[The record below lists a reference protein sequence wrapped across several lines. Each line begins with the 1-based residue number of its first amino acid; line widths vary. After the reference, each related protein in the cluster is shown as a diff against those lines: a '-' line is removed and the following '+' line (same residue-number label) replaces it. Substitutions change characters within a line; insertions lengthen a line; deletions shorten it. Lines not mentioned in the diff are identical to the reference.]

1 MPRIVTVLTLCW
13 SCLLFYAGLG
23 LFLSGFLLVRV
34 ELRSRSSCGEAPMPS
49 AWGGRQ
55 GEGVTPDS
63 CWMARRFSKAIVLII
78 DALRFDFA
86 KYDPKNRNP
95 KPFENKL
102 DVIYHS
108 VISKPEHA
116 RLFQFRADPPTT
128 TMQRIKGMTT
138 GTLPTFIDVGSN
150 FASSAIQEDNLIQQL
165 VQNEK
170 KVVFMGDDTW
180 EGLFPNKFF
189 KSFPFPS
196 FNVKDL
202 HTVDDGILQHIYTT
216 VEGNEWDVLIAH
228 FLGVD
233 HCGHRYGPHHPAMAE
248 KLMQMNKMLRSLIGQ
263 LQNDTLLVVLGDHGM
278 TNTGD
283 HGGDSEGEVNAALFI
298 YSTLPLFEI
307 KPAED
312 SNVVS
317 QIDLVPTLALLLGI
331 PIPYSNIGMVM
342 VDLFISE
349 PKLDDNQYLEQAKA
363 LHINAIQVNRFLE
376 SYSYA
381 AKDLPVT
388 KLKYLKELFSTAV
401 MEYNDLITIM
411 QKSEKIVPDQ
421 DFHTRF
427 QNLLITQQRYLRE
440 TKEVCRESWAR
451 FNPAH
456 MLYGI
461 VLLAATC
468 MHCFLV
474 SETASTFESL
484 YKQLL
489 LYPVIWGL
497 TAGLTVYFW
506 MLISGITLEPL
517 MICFWIAFGSHVSFH
532 WNFWRL
538 ECKKHNHS
546 DKLIQS
552 SNICNQQKW
561 KSWLKCFIP
570 LGILLLR
577 CLAMFSN
584 SFVITEGQVVSFL
597 LKSLV
602 TFTVLKLKWNG
613 KLNSY
618 CLNTPFVPDIQ
629 KNSGS
634 MSYKRESCYL
644 IVFMMTFMVCILF
657 SSNFYHC
664 REEIADCEPSP
675 FLKPL
680 SRISNSQEKNFHY
693 ILSVSSLGALVYL
706 IRRWFLHY
714 GNLNSSHLVV
724 FFIRLGFPFIV
735 FCLCCYWAV
744 NAASEETSI
753 KLQDLVKKI
762 MIIIPGIVFVLVI
775 TGFLI
780 VLWNPI
786 TVFIK
791 DNRESDETLV
801 PSYKDSMATE
811 VDSLHVVPLIYRKMQ
826 KAMSIHFNDNQT
838 KTQTMAAYG
847 LGTVYSA
854 ALITILTL
862 LTLLLIMLHN
872 ERMSLAFLLLFLEG
886 FSFLEI
892 HGTTRNLS
900 LQSNNTGYFF
910 VPWYA
915 VTAWAFTATQFFYAT
930 GHQPTFPAIQWN
942 AAFVGFIEG
951 HSTNIL
957 PALLVGMN
965 TFASHIL
972 FAVGCPLLLLWPFV
986 REMKSC
992 KSKNI
997 KKESGDED
1005 QVMEMRLREKPQ
1017 MFSAALL
1024 QLGMRYLFVYGVQLL
1039 ASVCAVAILR
1049 RHLMVWKIFA
1059 PKFLFEAL
1067 GFVVTSIYL
1076 LITFCFIMRV
1086 DVAVNK
1092 WFKELLLKQSR

>member
-55 GEGVTPDS
+55 GEGFTPDS

-170 KVVFMGDDTW
+170 KIVFMGDDTW

-202 HTVDDGILQHIYTT
+202 HTVDDGILQHIHTT
-216 VEGNEWDVLIAH
+216 
-228 FLGVD
+228 GVD

-298 YSTLPLFEI
+298 YSTLPLLEI

-381 AKDLPVT
+381 ARDLPVT

-538 ECKKHNHS
+538 ERKKHNHS

-613 KLNSY
+613 KLTNY

-680 SRISNSQEKNFHY
+680 SRISNSQQKNFHY

-753 KLQDLVKKI
+753 KLQDLTRKI

-791 DNRESDETLV
+791 DNRESDDTLV
-801 PSYKDSMATE
+801 PSYKDSMTTE

-838 KTQTMAAYG
+838 KTRTMAAYG

-997 KKESGDED
+997 KKNSGDED

>member
-1 MPRIVTVLTLCW
+1 MPRMLTVLSLCW
-13 SCLLFYAGLG
+13 TCLLFYAGLG

-34 ELRSRSSCGEAPMPS
+34 ELRSRSSCRDAAFS
-49 AWGGRQ
+49 AAGGGDEESRFSQ
-55 GEGVTPDS
+55 DLHS
-63 CWMARRFSKAIVLII
+63 CWMSRRFSRVVVLVI

-86 KYDPKNRNP
+86 KYNPENKNP
-95 KPFENKL
+95 GPYENKL
-102 DVIYHS
+102 EVIYQN
-108 VISKPEHA
+108 VLSKPEHA

-150 FASSAIQEDNLIQQL
+150 FASSAIQEDNLIQQF
-165 VQNEK
+165 VQNKK
-170 KVVFMGDDTW
+170 KVIFMGDDTW
-180 EGLFPNKFF
+180 EGLFPNSFF

-216 VEGNEWDVLIAH
+216 VEGSEWDVLIAH

-248 KLMQMNKMLRSLIGQ
+248 KLSQMDKMLRSVIGQ

-278 TNTGD
+278 TDMGD

-298 YSTLPLFEI
+298 YSPLPLFET
-307 KPAED
+307 KPAE
-312 SNVVS
+312 
-317 QIDLVPTLALLLGI
+317 
-331 PIPYSNIGMVM
+331 
-342 VDLFISE
+342 
-349 PKLDDNQYLEQAKA
+349 
-363 LHINAIQVNRFLE
+363 VNRFLE

-381 AKDLPVT
+381 AKDLPMK
-388 KLKYLKELFSTAV
+388 KLKYLKELFSTAMV
-401 MEYNDLITIM
+401 EYNDLVTNLHI
-411 QKSEKIVPDQ
+411 SEKFVPDQ
-421 DFHTRF
+421 DHHIRF
-427 QNLLITQQRYLRE
+427 QKLLIMLQRYLRE
-440 TKEVCRESWAR
+440 TKEMCQESWAR

-456 MLYGI
+456 MLCGI

-468 MHCFLV
+468 AHCFLV

-484 YKQLL
+484 YKRLL
-489 LYPVIWGL
+489 LYPVIWSL
-497 TAGLTVYFW
+497 IAGLTVNIW
-506 MLISGITLEPL
+506 MLISGIMVEPL
-517 MICFWIAFGSHVSFH
+517 IICCWMAIGSHVGFH
-532 WNFWRL
+532 WNFWRS
-538 ECKKHNHS
+538 KRNNDHVAN
-546 DKLIQS
+546 KLTKS
-552 SNICNQQKW
+552 PNAATQQKW
-561 KSWLKCFIP
+561 KSWLKFFVP
-570 LGILLLR
+570 LGIPLLR
-577 CLAMFSN
+577 CVAMFSN
-584 SFVITEGQVVSFL
+584 SFVVTEGQVVSFL
-597 LKSLV
+597 LKSIV
-602 TFTVLKLKWNG
+602 TFTVLKLKWDG
-613 KLNSY
+613 KLTSY
-618 CLNTPFVPDIQ
+618 SLNTTFVPELQ
-629 KNSGS
+629 KNPGS
-634 MSYKRESCYL
+634 ISYKRESFYL
-644 IVFMMTFMVCILF
+644 IGFLVVFLLCVLF
-657 SSNFYHC
+657 SNNFYNC
-664 REEIADCEPSP
+664 REELANCEPSS

-680 SRISNSQEKNFHY
+680 STLNNSQERNFHY
-693 ILSVSSLGALVYL
+693 ILSISSLAVLVYL
-706 IRRWFLHY
+706 IRKWFLHY

-724 FFIRLGFPFIV
+724 FFVRLGFPFIV
-735 FCLCCYWAV
+735 FCLFCYWAV
-744 NAASEETSI
+744 SAVPEETSM
-753 KLQDLVKKI
+753 KLRDLTKKI
-762 MIIIPGIVFVLVI
+762 AVVVPAIVFGLII

-791 DNRESDETLV
+791 DSGQSDETCV
-801 PSYKDSMATE
+801 PSYKGSPGME
-811 VDSLHVVPLIYRKMQ
+811 VDSLHVIPLIYRKMQ
-826 KAMSIHFNDNQT
+826 QSMKIHFSGNQAEART
-838 KTQTMAAYG
+838 VAAYG

-854 ALITILTL
+854 ALLTVLAL

-892 HGTTRNLS
+892 HGTARNLS
-900 LQSNNTGYFF
+900 LQSDNTGYFS

-915 VTAWAFTATQFFYAT
+915 VTAWAFLATQFFYAT

-942 AAFVGFIEG
+942 AAFVGFIDG

-986 REMKSC
+986 REVKRSTNKST
-992 KSKNI
+992 

-1005 QVMEMRLREKPQ
+1005 QVMEMRLRGNPQ
-1017 MFSAALL
+1017 MFSVAML

-1039 ASVCAVAILR
+1039 ASVCAAAVLR

-1076 LITFCFIMRV
+1076 LITFCFMMRV

>member
-1 MPRIVTVLTLCW
+1 MPRMVTVLSLCW
-13 SCLLFYAGLG
+13 SCLLFYVGLG

-34 ELRSRSSCGEAPMPS
+34 ELRNCSSCQEATIT
-49 AWGGRQ
+49 AARGGHQ
-55 GEGVTPDS
+55 ESCFNQDFNS
-63 CWMARRFSKAIVLII
+63 CWMSRRFSKAVVLVI

-86 KYDPKNRNP
+86 KYNPKNRNP

-102 DVIYHS
+102 EVIYHN
-108 VISKPEHA
+108 VVSKPEHA
-116 RLFQFRADPPTT
+116 RLYQFRADPPTT

-150 FASSAIQEDNLIQQL
+150 FASSAIQEDNLIQQF

-216 VEGNEWDVLIAH
+216 VDENEWDVLIAH

-248 KLMQMNKMLRSLIGQ
+248 KLGQMNKMLRSVIGQ

-298 YSTLPLFEI
+298 YSPLPLFGI

-312 SNVVS
+312 PKVVS
-317 QIDLVPTLALLLGI
+317 QIDLVPTLALLLGV

-342 VDLFISE
+342 VDMFTSD

-376 SYSYA
+376 SYSSA

-388 KLKYLKELFSTAV
+388 KLKYLKELFSTA
-401 MEYNDLITIM
+401 MAEYNDLISNLQI
-411 QKSEKIVPDQ
+411 SEKFVPDQ
-421 DFHTRF
+421 DHHTRF
-427 QNLLITQQRYLRE
+427 QKLLITQQRYLRE
-440 TKEVCRESWAR
+440 TKEMCQESWAR

-456 MLYGI
+456 MLFGI

-468 MHCFLV
+468 VYCFLV
-474 SETASTFESL
+474 SETAPTFESL

-489 LYPVIWGL
+489 LYPVILGL
-497 TAGLTVYFW
+497 TAGLVVYIW
-506 MLISGITLEPL
+506 MLTSGIVVEPL
-517 MICFWIAFGSHVSFH
+517 VIFCWVAIGSHAGFH

-538 ECKKHNHS
+538 KWNNDHIAN
-546 DKLIQS
+546 KLAQS
-552 SNICNQQKW
+552 SNASIQQKW
-561 KSWLKCFIP
+561 NSWLKFFVP
-570 LGILLLR
+570 LGIPLLR

-584 SFVITEGQVVSFL
+584 SFVVTEGQVVSFL

-613 KLNSY
+613 KLSSY
-618 CLNTPFVPDIQ
+618 CLNTPFVPEMQ
-629 KNSGS
+629 KNPGS
-634 MSYKRESCYL
+634 ISYKRESFYL
-644 IVFMMTFMVCILF
+644 IGFLMAFLLCVLF
-657 SSNFYHC
+657 SNSFYNC
-664 REEIADCEPSP
+664 REELANCEPSP

-680 SRISNSQEKNFHY
+680 SRLNNSQQRNFHY
-693 ILSVSSLGALVYL
+693 ILSVSSLVVLVYL
-706 IRRWFLHY
+706 IRKWFLHY

-724 FFIRLGFPFIV
+724 FFVRLGFPFIV
-735 FCLCCYWAV
+735 FCLCCYWAA
-744 NAASEETSI
+744 NAAPEETSI
-753 KLQDLVKKI
+753 EIQHLTKKI
-762 MIIIPGIVFVLVI
+762 AVVVPEIVFGLVI
-775 TGFLI
+775 TGFLL

-786 TVFIK
+786 TVFVK
-791 DNRESDETLV
+791 DSRQSDETLV
-801 PSYKDSMATE
+801 PSYKDTPEME
-811 VDSLHVVPLIYRKMQ
+811 VDSLYVVPLIYRKMQ
-826 KAMSIHFNDNQT
+826 QSMKIYFNDNHM
-838 KTQTMAAYG
+838 KTRTVAAYG

-854 ALITILTL
+854 ALLTVLSL

-892 HGTTRNLS
+892 HRTAKNLS
-900 LQSNNTGYFF
+900 LQSDNTGRFS

-915 VTAWAFTATQFFYAT
+915 VTSWAFSATQFFYAT

-951 HSTNIL
+951 HSSNIL

-986 REMKSC
+986 REV
-992 KSKNI
+992 KNSNS
-997 KKESGDED
+997 KESEDED
-1005 QVMEMRLREKPQ
+1005 QVMEMKLRENPQ
-1017 MFSAALL
+1017 LFSVAML
-1024 QLGMRYLFVYGVQLL
+1024 QLGMRYLFVYAPCFCVRCCCIEETPNGVEDIRTKV
-1039 ASVCAVAILR
+1039 S
-1049 RHLMVWKIFA
+1049 F
-1059 PKFLFEAL
+1059 
-1067 GFVVTSIYL
+1067 
-1076 LITFCFIMRV
+1076 
-1086 DVAVNK
+1086 
-1092 WFKELLLKQSR
+1092 

>member
-1 MPRIVTVLTLCW
+1 MPRMVIVLSLCW
-13 SCLLFYAGLG
+13 TCLLFYAGLG

-34 ELRSRSSCGEAPMPS
+34 ELRSRSSCQDTPFTA
-49 AWGGRQ
+49 AGGGGGGGGDEPRFSQ
-55 GEGVTPDS
+55 DLNS
-63 CWMARRFSKAIVLII
+63 CWMSRRFSRAVVLVI

-86 KYDPKNRNP
+86 KYNPENKNP
-95 KPFENKL
+95 KPYENKL
-102 DVIYHS
+102 EVIHQH
-108 VISKPEHA
+108 VVSKPEHA

-138 GTLPTFIDVGSN
+138 GTLPTFIDIGSN
-150 FASSAIQEDNLIQQL
+150 FASSAIQEDNLIQQF
-165 VQNEK
+165 VQNKK

-202 HTVDDGILQHIYTT
+202 HTVDNGILQHIYTT
-216 VEGNEWDVLIAH
+216 VQGSEWDVVIAH

-248 KLMQMNKMLRSLIGQ
+248 KLSQMNKMLRSVIGQ

-278 TNTGD
+278 TDTGD

-298 YSTLPLFEI
+298 YSPLPLFEI
-307 KPAED
+307 KPAGDPEA
-312 SNVVS
+312 VS
-317 QIDLVPTLALLLGI
+317 QIDLVPTLALLLGV

-342 VDLFISE
+342 VDIFTSE

-381 AKDLPVT
+381 AKDLST
-388 KLKYLKELFSTAV
+388 EKLKYLKELFSTA
-401 MEYNDLITIM
+401 MAEYNDLVTN
-411 QKSEKIVPDQ
+411 KELSEKFVPDQ
-421 DFHTRF
+421 DHRIRF
-427 QNLLITQQRYLRE
+427 QKLLITLQRYLRE
-440 TKEVCRESWAR
+440 TKEICQESWAR
-451 FNPAH
+451 FNPAY
-456 MLYGI
+456 MLCGI
-461 VLLAATC
+461 ILLAATC
-468 MHCFLV
+468 VHCFLV

-484 YKQLL
+484 YKRLL

-497 TAGLTVYFW
+497 TAGLTVNIW
-506 MLISGITLEPL
+506 MLISGIMVEPL
-517 MICFWIAFGSHVSFH
+517 IICCWIAIGSHVGFH
-532 WNFWRL
+532 WNFWRS
-538 ECKKHNHS
+538 KRNNDHVAN
-546 DKLIQS
+546 KLTQS
-552 SNICNQQKW
+552 SNAGIQQKW
-561 KSWLKCFIP
+561 RSWLKFLVP
-570 LGILLLR
+570 LGIPLLR
-577 CLAMFSN
+577 CVAMFSN
-584 SFVITEGQVVSFL
+584 SFIVTEGQVVSFL
-597 LKSLV
+597 LKSVV
-602 TFTVLKLKWNG
+602 TFTVLKLKWDG
-613 KLNSY
+613 KLTSY
-618 CLNTPFVPDIQ
+618 SLNTPFVPEMQ
-629 KNSGS
+629 KNPGS
-634 MSYKRESCYL
+634 ISYKRECFYL
-644 IVFMMTFMVCILF
+644 IGFLVAFLLCVLF
-657 SSNFYHC
+657 SNNFYNC
-664 REEIADCEPSP
+664 REELANCEPSS

-680 SRISNSQEKNFHY
+680 SSLNNSQERNFHY
-693 ILSVSSLGALVYL
+693 ILSVSSLAVLVYL
-706 IRRWFLHY
+706 IRKWFLHY

-724 FFIRLGFPFIV
+724 FFVRLGFPFIV

-744 NAASEETSI
+744 SAAPEETSI
-753 KLQDLVKKI
+753 KLQDLTKKI
-762 MIIIPGIVFVLVI
+762 AVMVPGIVFGLII

-786 TVFIK
+786 TVFVK
-791 DNRESDETLV
+791 DSRQSDETLV
-801 PSYKDSMATE
+801 PSYKGPPEME
-811 VDSLHVVPLIYRKMQ
+811 VDSLHVIPLIYRKMQ
-826 KAMSIHFNDNQT
+826 QSMKIYFNANRT
-838 KTQTMAAYG
+838 ETQTVAAYG

-854 ALITILTL
+854 ALLTVLAL

-892 HGTTRNLS
+892 HGTARNLS
-900 LQSNNTGYFF
+900 LQSDNT
-910 VPWYA
+910 
-915 VTAWAFTATQFFYAT
+915 VTAWAFSATQFFYAT

-942 AAFVGFIEG
+942 AAFVGFVEG

-986 REMKSC
+986 REVKN
-992 KSKNI
+992 SKNKST

-1005 QVMEMRLREKPQ
+1005 QVMEMRLRENPQ
-1017 MFSAALL
+1017 MFSVAML

-1039 ASVCAVAILR
+1039 ASVCAAAVLR

-1067 GFVVTSIYL
+1067 AFVVTSIYL
-1076 LITFCFIMRV
+1076 LITFCFMMRV

>member
-1 MPRIVTVLTLCW
+1 MPRIVTVLSLCW
-13 SCLLFYAGLG
+13 TCLLFYAGLG

-34 ELRSRSSCGEAPMPS
+34 ELRSRSSCRETPVPATRGD
-49 AWGGRQ
+49 RQ
-55 GEGVTPDS
+55 ATGFSQGDSS
-63 CWMARRFSKAIVLII
+63 CWMSRRFSRAVVLVI

-86 KYDPKNRNP
+86 KYNPENRNP
-95 KPFENKL
+95 KPYENKL
-102 DVIYHS
+102 EVIYHT
-108 VISKPEHA
+108 VVSKPEHA

-150 FASSAIQEDNLIQQL
+150 FASNAIQEDNLIQQF

-170 KVVFMGDDTW
+170 KVIFMGDDTW
-180 EGLFPNKFF
+180 EGLFPNTFF

-202 HTVDDGILQHIYTT
+202 HTVDNGILQHIYTT

-233 HCGHRYGPHHPAMAE
+233 HCGHRYGPHHPAMAA
-248 KLMQMNKMLRSLIGQ
+248 KLSQMNKMLRSVIGQ

-283 HGGDSEGEVNAALFI
+283 HGGDSEEEVNAALFI

-307 KPAED
+307 KHAED
-312 SNVVS
+312 PDVVS
-317 QIDLVPTLALLLGI
+317 QIDLVPTLALLLGV
-331 PIPYSNIGMVM
+331 PIPFSNIGMVM
-342 VDLFISE
+342 VEMFISE

-388 KLKYLKELFSTAV
+388 KLRYLKELFSTA
-401 MEYNDLITIM
+401 MAEYNDLIENM
-411 QKSEKIVPDQ
+411 QVSQKFVTDQ

-427 QNLLITQQRYLRE
+427 QKLLTTQQHYLRE
-440 TKEVCRESWAR
+440 TKEICRESWAR

-456 MLYGI
+456 MLCGI
-461 VLLAATC
+461 LLLAATC
-468 MHCFLV
+468 VHCFLV
-474 SETASTFESL
+474 SETAATFESL

-497 TAGLTVYFW
+497 AAGLTVYIW
-506 MLISGITLEPL
+506 MLTSDSMVKPL
-517 MICFWIAFGSHVSFH
+517 IICCWVAIGSHVSFH

-538 ECKKHNHS
+538 KLNNDHIAN
-546 DKLIQS
+546 KLIQS
-552 SNICNQQKW
+552 SNAAIQW
-561 KSWLKCFIP
+561 KSLLKFLVP
-570 LGILLLR
+570 LGLLLLR
-577 CLAMFSN
+577 SLAMFSN

-597 LKSLV
+597 LKSIV
-602 TFTVLKLKWNG
+602 TFTILKLKWNG
-613 KLNSY
+613 KLTSY
-618 CLNTPFVPDIQ
+618 YLNTPFVPEMQ

-634 MSYKRESCYL
+634 ISYKRESFYL
-644 IVFMMTFMVCILF
+644 IGLLVAFLLCVLF
-657 SSNFYHC
+657 SSNFYNC
-664 REEIADCEPSP
+664 REELADCEPSS

-680 SRISNSQEKNFHY
+680 SRLNDSQQRNFHY
-693 ILSVSSLGALVYL
+693 ILSISSLAALVYL
-706 IRRWFLHY
+706 IRKWFLHY

-724 FFIRLGFPFIV
+724 FFVRLGFPFIV
-735 FCLCCYWAV
+735 FFLCCYWAV
-744 NAASEETSI
+744 NAAPEETSI
-753 KLQDLVKKI
+753 KLQELTKKI
-762 MIIIPGIVFVLVI
+762 AIVVPGIIFVLI
-775 TGFLI
+775 MTGFLI

-786 TVFIK
+786 TVFVK
-791 DNRESDETLV
+791 DNRQSDETLV
-801 PSYKDSMATE
+801 PPYKGCPEMED
-811 VDSLHVVPLIYRKMQ
+811 DSLYVVPLIYRKMQ
-826 KAMSIHFNDNQT
+826 QSMSIYFNDNQM
-838 KTQTMAAYG
+838 KTRTVAAYG

-854 ALITILTL
+854 ALLTVLAL

-892 HGTTRNLS
+892 HGTARNLS
-900 LQSNNTGYFF
+900 LQSDNTGYFS

-915 VTAWAFTATQFFYAT
+915 VIAWAFSATQFFYAT

-986 REMKSC
+986 REMKNS
-992 KSKNI
+992 KSKNV

-1005 QVMEMRLREKPQ
+1005 PVMEMRLRENPQ
-1017 MFSAALL
+1017 MFSVAML

-1039 ASVCAVAILR
+1039 ASVCAAAVLR

-1067 GFVVTSIYL
+1067 GFVVTTIYL
-1076 LITFCFIMRV
+1076 LMTFCFMMRV
-1086 DVAVNK
+1086 DVGVNK
-1092 WFKELLLKQSR
+1092 WFEELLLKQSR